1 MRLPVS
7 SDNMDLLQVWNVIA
21 EDSEE
26 ESEDLKSVV
35 GQERQQHLRIE
46 GFFENTVLY
55 YSLTDFKSHFRLS
68 QSTFERILEKVG
80 PCLVRRDGC
89 PKVQPDKQFA
99 IALWVLGNQ
108 EVYRSIADRFD
119 LSKSTLWECVFNVAF
134 VFLTN
139 HVKEYIKWPEP
150 QQILRNQHDF
160 LNVANFPGVVRVI
173 DGSHIPISAP
183 IDYPN
188 SYVNRKGFHS
198 VILQGICDNN
208 MKFIDVYA
216 GYCGSVHEA
225 RVWSVSDIKQ
235 SIDQNVDRYFPENT
249 HLIGDSAYPLLN
261 TRIIIERTFGLLKAR
276 FRKLHFIYMYNTDMV
291 PLLILSCC
299 ILHNM
304 CIDCE
309 DEAFNVDSEENTN
322 LNNNI

>member
-1 MRLPVS
+1 MKCL
-7 SDNMDLLQVWNVIA
+7 NMDLLQMWNVIA

-26 ESEDLKSVV
+26 ESEDLESVL

-46 GFFENTVLY
+46 SFFENTVLY

-134 VFLTN
+134 VLTI

-160 LNVANFPGVVRVI
+160 LNVANFPGVVGVI

-183 IDYPN
+183 TDYPN
-188 SYVNRKGFHS
+188 SYVNRKG
-198 VILQGICDNN
+198 
-208 MKFIDVYA
+208 
-216 GYCGSVHEA
+216 YCGSVHDA

-276 FRKLHFIYMYNTDMV
+276 FRELHFIYMYNTDMV

-304 CIDCE
+304 CIDCD

-322 LNNNI
+322 LNNNINEDVFIDAEEKRSIIVNLKNS